1 MKTYGKFFHINF
13 KCDMFYE
20 LVCNMRLNISLDA
33 LSYKYE
39 VINNINTPTFMY
51 EAIHSRMHIQNTQ

>member
-20 LVCNMRLNISLDA
+20 LVLNNMLLI
-33 LSYKYE
+33 
-39 VINNINTPTFMY
+39 T
-51 EAIHSRMHIQNTQ
+51 